1 MSLEIV
7 KSGPLTTIQDG
18 GRAGYAKLGYR
29 RCGAC
34 DRYAMEL
41 ANILAGNRENSR
53 QAVLEFTMRG
63 GTIRFGTTAVIA
75 LTGADME
82 PKLDGSAVSMYQPLI
97 VQPGQVLELG
107 FAKTGLRT
115 YLAVGGGLLLP
126 EVMGS
131 CSTDGTCGIGGLEG
145 RALKD
150 GDLVKLHV
158 SGNHELPGGKVSRA
172 DRREICEADRY
183 REAVFGR
190 EKEFGIQDDRFWLR
204 HPSYP
209 YRCAGKELVP
219 VMRVVPG
226 PQEEAFTEKGRE
238 TLWRSVYRVAA
249 DSNRMACRLEGAE
262 LERVEG
268 SDILSD
274 GIVEGSIQVAANGL
288 PMVMLSDHQT
298 TGGYAK
304 IGTVIHPDLS
314 AIAQRKPGES
324 IGFLYITPEQANEA
338 YRKEVEKLEWLKRE
352 LVTKQKALQK

>member
-18 GRAGYAKLGYR
+18 GRTGYAKLGYR

-41 ANILAGNRENSR
+41 ANILAGNWEDSC

-63 GTIRFGTTAVIA
+63 GTIRFGSGVVIA

-82 PKLDGSAVSMYQPLI
+82 PKLDGTAVAMYQPVI
-97 VQPGQVLELG
+97 VRPGQVLKLG

-131 CSTDGTCGIGGLEG
+131 CSTDSTCGIGGLEG

-150 GDLVKLHV
+150 GDLIKLRI
-158 SGNHELPGGKVSRA
+158 SGNHELSGSGVTRA
-172 DRREICEADRY
+172 DRKVAHEAARY
-183 REAVFGR
+183 REDIFGR
-190 EKEFGIQDDRFWLR
+190 EKEFGIPDDWFWLR
-204 HPSYP
+204 QPSYP
-209 YRCAGKELVP
+209 YRSAGKELVP

-262 LERVEG
+262 LERVDG
-268 SDILSD
+268 SDMISD

-304 IGTVIHPDLS
+304 IGTVIHLDLA

-324 IGFLYITPEQANEA
+324 IGFTYITPEQANEA

-352 LVTKQKALQK
+352 LVTKRKARQR

>member
-18 GRAGYAKLGYR
+18 GRTGYGRMGYR

-41 ANILAGNRENSR
+41 ANILAGNWEDRR
-53 QAVLEFTMRG
+53 QAVIEFTMRG
-63 GTIRFGTTAVIA
+63 GTLRFGSEAVIA

-82 PKLDGSAVSMYQPLI
+82 PKLDGTAIAMYQP
-97 VQPGQVLELG
+97 VCVRPGQVLELG

-115 YLAVGGGLLLP
+115 YLAVGGGLLLS

-131 CSTDGTCGIGGLEG
+131 SSTDSTCGIGGVEG
-145 RALKD
+145 RPLKD
-150 GDLVKLHV
+150 KDLLQLR
-158 SGNHELPGGKVSRA
+158 SSREAEL
-172 DRREICEADRY
+172 Y
-183 REAVFGR
+183 REDITGR
-190 EKEFGIQDDRFWLR
+190 EKEFGIPDDWFWLR
-204 HPSYP
+204 QPAYP
-209 YRCAGKELVP
+209 YRSVGRELVP

-262 LERVEG
+262 LERVNG
-268 SDILSD
+268 SDIISD

-304 IGTVIHPDLS
+304 IGTVIHLDLA

-324 IGFLYITPEQANEA
+324 IGFTYITPEQANEA
-338 YRKEVEKLEWLKRE
+338 YRKEVEKLEWLKQE
-352 LVTKQKALQK
+352 LVTKRKARQR

>member
-18 GRAGYAKLGYR
+18 GRTGYAKLGYR

-41 ANILAGNRENSR
+41 ANILAGNWEDRR
-53 QAVLEFTMRG
+53 QAVIEFTMRG
-63 GTIRFGTTAVIA
+63 GTLRFEREAVIA

-82 PKLDGSAVSMYQPLI
+82 PKLDGTVIAMYQP
-97 VQPGQVLELG
+97 VCVYPGQVLELG

-115 YLAVGGGLLLP
+115 YLAVGGGFLFS

-131 CSTDGTCGIGGLEG
+131 CSTDSTCGIGGMEG

-150 GDLVKLHV
+150 KDLLR
-158 SGNHELPGGKVSRA
+158 LRVSR
-172 DRREICEADRY
+172 EADLY
-183 REAVFGR
+183 RKDISGR
-190 EKEFGIQDDRFWLR
+190 EKEFGIPDDWFWLR

-209 YRCAGKELVP
+209 YRSVGRELVP

-262 LERVEG
+262 LERVNG
-268 SDILSD
+268 SDIISD

-304 IGTVIHPDLS
+304 IGTVIHLDLS

-324 IGFLYITPEQANEA
+324 IGFTYITPEQANEA
-338 YRKEVEKLEWLKRE
+338 YRKEVEKLEWLKQE
-352 LVTKQKALQK
+352 LVTKRKARQR